1 MSIVIG
7 ENVDRDGDESVE
19 IVDRDR
25 TPKIVEKLQ
34 SLMAEE
40 LTDKEKQTF
49 VSLLIEGTILKHH
62 KQDLCVYSLIKRERQ
77 NQR

>member
-1 MSIVIG
+1 MSIVIC
-7 ENVDRDGDESVE
+7 ENVDRDGDESLE
-19 IVDRDR
+19 NVDRDR

-49 VSLLIEGTILKHH
+49 VSSH
-62 KQDLCVYSLIKRERQ
+62 
-77 NQR
+77 